1 MRVAEIVRKTKET
14 DIQLTLNLDGAGES
28 EIKTGCAFLD
38 HMLTLFARHGKFN
51 LTVSCQGDTDVD
63 FHHTTEDVGICL
75 GQAFKQA
82 LGEKKG
88 IVRYGDAIVPMDETL
103 ILSAVD
109 FSGRSYLVC
118 SLDIKSPKVGDF
130 DTELVDEFWMAFAA
144 NAGCT
149 LHVRQLSG
157 SNAHHI
163 IEGVFKSVARSC
175 RAAVS
180 IDEKFAGDVPS
191 TKGVL

>member
-1 MRVAEIVRKTKET
+1 MRIAEIVRKTKET
-14 DIQLTLNLDGAGES
+14 DIQLTLNLDGTGES
-28 EIKTGCAFLD
+28 TIKTGCAFLD
-38 HMLTLFARHGKFN
+38 HMLTLFARHGKFD
-51 LTVSCQGDTDVD
+51 LQVTCEGDIDVD

-88 IVRYGDAIVPMDETL
+88 IVRYGDAIVPMDEAL
-103 ILSAVD
+103 IMSALD
-109 FSGRSYLVC
+109 FSGRSFLVC
-118 SLDIKSPKVGDF
+118 DLDIKASKVGDF
-130 DTELVDEFWMAFAA
+130 DTELVDEFWMAFAS

-149 LHVRQLSG
+149 LHIRQFSG

-163 IEGVFKSVARSC
+163 IEGVYKSVARSC
-175 RAAVS
+175 RAAVAV
-180 IDEKFAGDVPS
+180 DEKFADAIPS